1 MDIKPVYGMHEY
13 TKYGDMVIRCGE
25 DGKEKYI
32 VYFFPDGKVK
42 IGTEICMNVE
52 TDEIPDTLKGVILAL
67 ANGID
72 HYLESNIRHIDAYL
86 RSQSPIP
93 LDVQEM
99 MSYQLEV
106 KRALLKD
113 SKRIDLNNIE
123 INIPDCGNVV
133 YGKRLKKKSFDL
145 IGKREGDYIIYK
157 EPGFL
162 GGRDK
167 IESRYS
173 PKKDEC

>member
-13 TKYGDMVIRCGE
+13 TKYGDLVIRCGE

-42 IGTEICMNVE
+42 IGTELCMNVE
-52 TDEIPDTLKGVILAL
+52 TDEIPDTLKGIILAL
-67 ANGID
+67 AEQVD
-72 HYLESNIRHIDAYL
+72 LYLESNIRHIDAYL
-86 RSQSPIP
+86 RSQSPIS

-99 MSYQLEV
+99 MSCQLEV

-133 YGKRLKKKSFDL
+133 YGKSLKKRAS
-145 IGKREGDYIIYK
+145 I
-157 EPGFL
+157 
-162 GGRDK
+162 
-167 IESRYS
+167 
-173 PKKDEC
+173 